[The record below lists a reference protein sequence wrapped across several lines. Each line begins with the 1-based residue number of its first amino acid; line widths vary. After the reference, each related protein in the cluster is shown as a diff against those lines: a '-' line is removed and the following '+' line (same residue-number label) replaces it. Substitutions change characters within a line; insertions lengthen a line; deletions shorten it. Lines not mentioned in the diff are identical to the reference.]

1 MSTHKINRRTFLG
14 QASCAAIGSTT
25 LFSTLLN
32 LESLNAAAAFNSSL
46 LGGPEDYKA
55 LVCIMFSGGID
66 SFNMV
71 VPRSNAA
78 YAEYAKTRSNLA
90 LDQNELR
97 PVTLQKADTEGRE
110 FGFHPSMPNMQALFN
125 KGKIAFV
132 SNVGTLVQPM
142 NKLEYYNGIVQPPLG
157 LYSHSDQQ
165 QQWQTGVPNARAAI
179 GWGGKIA
186 DLMRSANNNQ
196 TISMNISLG
205 GSNIFQNGENSVEY
219 SIDPYNGST
228 GIDAYHDDSN
238 FLLKLR
244 RKAID
249 ALLQP
254 VYQDIFKNTYAKTI
268 KTSVEGNE
276 MLSNVLDN
284 APVFS
289 DPFTND
295 HYFSRSLEMVAKTIA
310 GRNQLDVKRQIFF
323 VEIGGW
329 DMHDELLDNQRNL
342 LAIVD
347 ETLAK
352 FYNALVELGVQDQVT
367 TFSLSEFSRTLT
379 SNGNGTDHAWGA
391 NVFVMGGAVQGQ
403 QIYGKYPSLAL
414 SNDNL
419 NSDTNPL
426 DVGGGVF
433 LPTTSTDEYFAELA
447 LWYGVPKSD
456 LALLFPNIGYFYNPM
471 SGKTPIGFLNI

>member
-14 QASCAAIGSTT
+14 QASCAAIGATT

-32 LESLNAAAAFNSSL
+32 LKTLNAAAAFNSSL
-46 LGGPEDYKA
+46 FAGPEDYKA

-66 SFNMV
+66 SFNML
-71 VPRSNAA
+71 VPRSNTA

-90 LDQNELR
+90 LAQTDLR
-97 PVTLQKADTEGRE
+97 AIALQKPDPQGRT
-110 FGFHPSMPNMQALFN
+110 FGFHPSMANMQTLFEA
-125 KGKIAFV
+125 GKLAYV
-132 SNVGTLVQPM
+132 SNVGTLVRPM
-142 NKLEYYNGIVQPPLG
+142 NKYEYYNGSVQAPLG

-165 QQWQTGVPNARAAI
+165 QQWQTGVPHARAAI

-186 DLMRSANNNQ
+186 DLMTSANNNQ

-205 GSNIFQNGENSVEY
+205 GSNIFQSGENTVEY
-219 SIDPYNGST
+219 SIDPFNGST
-228 GIDAYHDDSN
+228 GIERYHDDSQ
-238 FLLKLR
+238 FLLRLR
-244 RKAID
+244 KEAID
-249 ALLQP
+249 SMMQP
-254 VYQDIFKNTYAKTI
+254 GYEDIFKNSFVKTI
-268 KTSVEGNE
+268 KTAIDGNE

-284 APVFS
+284 APQFNT
-289 DPFTND
+289 PFTSN

-310 GRNQLDVKRQIFF
+310 GRNTLDVKRQIFF
-323 VEIGGW
+323 VEMGGW
-329 DMHDELLDNQRNL
+329 DMHDELIDNQRDL
-342 LAIVD
+342 LAVVD
-347 ETLAK
+347 EALGK
-352 FYNALVELGVQDQVT
+352 FYLALEQLGVTDQVT

-379 SNGNGTDHAWGA
+379 SNGNGTDHAWGS
-391 NVFVMGGAVQGQ
+391 NVFVMGGAVKGK
-403 QIYGKYPSLAL
+403 QIYGQYPSLAL
-414 SNDNL
+414 SNDNW

-471 SGKTPIGFLNI
+471 SGTSPIGFLDV